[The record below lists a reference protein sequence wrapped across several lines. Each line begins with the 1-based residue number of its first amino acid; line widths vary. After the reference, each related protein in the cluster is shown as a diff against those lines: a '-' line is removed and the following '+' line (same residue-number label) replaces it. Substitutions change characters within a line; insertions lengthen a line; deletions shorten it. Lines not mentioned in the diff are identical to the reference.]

1 MSNNRSAE
9 QRIPVLSGRH
19 ELTVHALSTSAES
32 FTVSYSIE
40 PPLPD
45 DLSSVSPAAP
55 PVFLWLE
62 AADDLGN
69 HYSDFGGARGLSPDG
84 CRTAGSISGQPGPP
98 PEARSLTVRFMFM
111 VGDEE
116 FGYDVKLPVPAAS

>member
-1 MSNNRSAE
+1 MSNRGKAV
-9 QRIPVLSGRH
+9 QRISVLSGRH
-19 ELTVHALSTSAES
+19 ELTVHALSRSAES

-45 DLSSVSPAAP
+45 DLSSVSPPAA

-62 AADDLGN
+62 AVDDLGN

-84 CRTAGSISGQPGPP
+84 SRTAGSISGQPGLP
-98 PEARSLTVRFMFM
+98 PEAGSLTVRLMFM
-111 VGDEE
+111 TGSDE
-116 FGYDVKLPVPAAS
+116 FGYDLTVPVPAAG